1 MLRSASSEPAVKSL
15 GTGDLKQLQR
25 RVAARVA
32 PPPSLTV
39 SQWADAHR
47 RLSRESSA
55 EPGEWHTSRA
65 PYQRG
70 LMDAVADPAIL
81 EIWVMK
87 AAQIGWTEILN
98 NVIGFHID
106 QDPAPILLVQP
117 NLEMAEAWSKDRLA
131 PMIRDTPALRGKIAD
146 PRARD
151 TGNTLLHKTF
161 AGGHLTIAGAN
172 SPAGLASRP
181 IRIVLFDEVDKFP
194 ASAGAEGDPISLGKK
209 RSTTFWNRK
218 MLAGST
224 PSVKGSSRIEE
235 GFEASD
241 QRYYFVPCP
250 HCQEFQRLIWP
261 QVRWPEGR
269 PEAAVY
275 VCQHCGAEISEA
287 QKPAMILA
295 GEWRASKPS
304 RGIAGFHIS
313 ELYSP
318 WASWAE
324 IAILFLQAKRLPETL
339 QTWRNSSLGETW
351 EDQGETVAPE
361 GLLARRE
368 SYSSAHLPAGVKL
381 ITVGTDVQDDRLE
394 STIWG
399 WGADEE
405 AWRIEHLVM
414 NGDPGQLGA
423 GSVWADHDALLK
435 RKFATDAGETL
446 GIEACCIDSGGHFT
460 EQVYRYC
467 AARKRSRTWAIKG
480 AGGQGRLVWPKRP
493 GRSAK
498 VRVDVWLIGVD
509 TVKDLLYGRLKKV
522 IEPGP
527 GYVHFDAA
535 TDEAWLEQL
544 TSERIV
550 YRTSQGRRV
559 RLWRPRST
567 GVKQEALDCTVYAY
581 AAMIGR
587 GGLTVLSYRAAGG
600 AKGSAP
606 PPEAPG
612 DQPAPPAPAFNA
624 PRRPPLARR
633 GWVKGWRK

>member
-1 MLRSASSEPAVKSL
+1 MLQVPPSSPRESPRKSMSRSANSELARKIL
-15 GTGDLKQLQR
+15 GTGDLKELQR

-47 RLSRESSA
+47 RLSSESSA

-70 LMDAVADPAIL
+70 LMDAVADPAIR

-194 ASAGAEGDPISLGKK
+194 SSAGAEGDPISLGKK

-224 PSVKGSSRIEE
+224 PTIKGSSRVEE

-250 HCQEFQRLIWP
+250 HCQEFQRLTWP

-304 RGIAGFHIS
+304 R
-313 ELYSP
+313 
-318 WASWAE
+318 
-324 IAILFLQAKRLPETL
+324 
-339 QTWRNSSLGETW
+339 
-351 EDQGETVAPE
+351 
-361 GLLARRE
+361 
-368 SYSSAHLPAGVKL
+368 
-381 ITVGTDVQDDRLE
+381 
-394 STIWG
+394 
-399 WGADEE
+399 
-405 AWRIEHLVM
+405 
-414 NGDPGQLGA
+414 
-423 GSVWADHDALLK
+423 
-435 RKFATDAGETL
+435 
-446 GIEACCIDSGGHFT
+446 
-460 EQVYRYC
+460 
-467 AARKRSRTWAIKG
+467 
-480 AGGQGRLVWPKRP
+480 
-493 GRSAK
+493 
-498 VRVDVWLIGVD
+498 
-509 TVKDLLYGRLKKV
+509 
-522 IEPGP
+522 
-527 GYVHFDAA
+527 
-535 TDEAWLEQL
+535 
-544 TSERIV
+544 
-550 YRTSQGRRV
+550 
-559 RLWRPRST
+559 
-567 GVKQEALDCTVYAY
+567 
-581 AAMIGR
+581 
-587 GGLTVLSYRAAGG
+587 
-600 AKGSAP
+600 
-606 PPEAPG
+606 
-612 DQPAPPAPAFNA
+612 
-624 PRRPPLARR
+624 
-633 GWVKGWRK
+633 